1 MFFMFLTQSAATES
15 VAPSLVIRQIDGV
28 APHPSAAAFRLKPRG
43 PGTVSLRSSHA
54 RLSRPFSHIPMSHD
68 FHAHGGS
75 AHACCGVS
83 TDLEDYFLTRRQ
95 FLNRTG
101 LGVGGLAMAALLGP
115 HLLAADDPAKFQTP
129 NPKLQ
134 TGLPRRAAAAGPL
147 APKPPHFP
155 AKAKAIIHIF
165 AQGAPSHV
173 DTWDYKPALA
183 KMNNET
189 LGDGVAMASPFK
201 FARYGQSQL
210 EVSEVF
216 AKTAAH
222 ADDLAVIRSMWTD
235 IPAHEVATVFM
246 NTGSLRIIKPSMGSW
261 LVYGLG
267 TENQNLPGFIALRG
281 GRLPPGGSTNYGA
294 SFLPGI
300 YQGTSV
306 NTQAPSV
313 PQMIQNIRNG
323 YLNPRE
329 QRRQLDFVHQL
340 NELHAQNL
348 QRDAALETRLQSY
361 EIAFRM
367 QTEAT
372 DAFDINKESA
382 ETRAA
387 YGIGGPRP
395 GGGGQGGSPSEV
407 GKQLLIARRLV
418 ERGVRVVQVW
428 HDGWDHHQ
436 DLEDRLGKKANEI
449 DQPLAALLADLKQ
462 RGLLDSTLVIWGGEF
477 GRKPIKDK
485 NGGDKP
491 GRDHNAKAFSVVLAG
506 GGVKGGTVYG
516 ATDEYGAAAV
526 KDKVHV
532 HDLHATILACMGL
545 DHTKL
550 TYRFN
555 GRDFRLTDV
564 AGNVVKPIL
573 A

>member
-1 MFFMFLTQSAATES
+1 M
-15 VAPSLVIRQIDGV
+15 
-28 APHPSAAAFRLKPRG
+28 
-43 PGTVSLRSSHA
+43 SSHDHSVP
-54 RLSRPFSHIPMSHD
+54 RRP
-68 FHAHGGS
+68 
-75 AHACCGVS
+75 CCGIS
-83 TDLEDYFLTRRQ
+83 TDIQDYFLTRRQ
-95 FLNRTG
+95 FLNRIG
-101 LGVGGLAMAALLGP
+101 LGLGGLALATMVPA
-115 HLLAADDPAKFQTP
+115 HLLAADSFSAAP
-129 NPKLQ
+129 
-134 TGLPRRAAAAGPL
+134 LPVSTNPL
-147 APKPPHFP
+147 APHPPHF
-155 AKAKAIIHIF
+155 AGKAKAIIHIF

-173 DTWDYKPALA
+173 DTWDPKPMLA
-183 KMNNET
+183 KMNDRA
-189 LGDGVAMASPFK
+189 LGDGVAMASPFA
-201 FARYGQSQL
+201 FAKYGQSGL

-222 ADDLAVIRSMWTD
+222 ADDLAVVRSMWTD

-246 NTGSLRIIKPSMGSW
+246 NTGSLRIAKPSLGSW

-281 GRLPPGGSTNYGA
+281 GRLPPGGANNWQSA
-294 SFLPGI
+294 FLPGV
-300 YQGTSV
+300 YQGTTV

-323 YLNPRE
+323 YLNPSE
-329 QRRQLDFVHQL
+329 QRRQLDFIRQL

-348 QRDAALETRLQSY
+348 QRDAALETRLESY

-372 DAFDINKESA
+372 DAFDIMKETP
-382 ETRAA
+382 ETRSA
-387 YGIGGPRP
+387 YGN
-395 GGGGQGGSPSEV
+395 SEA

-418 ERGVRVVQVW
+418 ERGVRMVQVW

-436 DLEDRLGKKANEI
+436 DLEDKLAKKAGEI
-449 DQPLAALLADLKQ
+449 DGPLAALLADLKQ
-462 RGLLDSTLVIWGGEF
+462 RGLLDSTLVLWGGEF
-477 GRKPIKDK
+477 GRKPTKDK
-485 NGGDKP
+485 NGGERP

-506 GGVKGGTVYG
+506 GGIKGGTVYG
-516 ATDEYGAAAV
+516 ATDELGAAAV
-526 KDKVHV
+526 QDKVHI
-532 HDLHATILACMGL
+532 HDLHATMLHCLGL

-564 AGNVVKPIL
+564 AGNVVTPLL

>member
-1 MFFMFLTQSAATES
+1 M
-15 VAPSLVIRQIDGV
+15 
-28 APHPSAAAFRLKPRG
+28 
-43 PGTVSLRSSHA
+43 SS
-54 RLSRPFSHIPMSHD
+54 PQD
-68 FHAHGGS
+68 DHAH
-75 AHACCGVS
+75 HHRHPCCGIS
-83 TDLEDYFLTRRQ
+83 TNIEDYFLTRRQ
-95 FLNRTG
+95 FLNRMGMG
-101 LGVGGLAMAALLGP
+101 LGGLALATLLDP
-115 HLLAADDPAKFQTP
+115 HDLLAADAATAPA
-129 NPKLQ
+129 N
-134 TGLPRRAAAAGPL
+134 RAVAAAARGVASGPL
-147 APKPPHFP
+147 APKSPHFP

-173 DTWDYKPALA
+173 DTWDPKPALA
-183 KMNNET
+183 RMNDKSID
-189 LGDGVAMASPFK
+189 GGVAMGSPFK
-201 FARYGQSQL
+201 FSRYGQSQL
-210 EVSEVF
+210 EVSELF

-222 ADDLAVIRSMWTD
+222 ADDLAVVRSMWTD

-294 SFLPGI
+294 AFLPGV
-300 YQGTSV
+300 YQGATV

-313 PQMIQNIRNG
+313 PQMIQNIRNS
-323 YLNPRE
+323 YVSPRE
-329 QRRQLDFVHQL
+329 QRRQLDFIHQL
-340 NELHAQNL
+340 NDLHAQNL

-367 QTEAT
+367 QAEAM
-372 DAFDINKESA
+372 DAFDITKESA

-387 YGIGGPRP
+387 YGIPERP
-395 GGGGQGGSPSEV
+395 IFGKAAEGTPGEA

-436 DLEDRLGKKANEI
+436 DLEARITKKAGEI

-477 GRKPIKDK
+477 GRKPTRDK
-485 NGGDKP
+485 NDTSNEKP
-491 GRDHNAKAFSVVLAG
+491 GRDHNAKAFSVVMAG

-516 ATDEYGAAAV
+516 ATDEFGTAAV

-532 HDLHATILACMGL
+532 HDLHATILAAMGL

-573 A
+573 T

>member
-1 MFFMFLTQSAATES
+1 MSS
-15 VAPSLVIRQIDGV
+15 PPD
-28 APHPSAAAFRLKPRG
+28 PHLPRY
-43 PGTVSLRSSHA
+43 P
-54 RLSRPFSHIPMSHD
+54 
-68 FHAHGGS
+68 
-75 AHACCGVS
+75 CCGLS
-83 TDLEDYFLTRRQ
+83 TNIEDYFLTRRQ
-95 FLNRTG
+95 FLNRMG
-101 LGVGGLAMAALLGP
+101 LGLGGLALAGLL
-115 HLLAADDPAKFQTP
+115 DPRDLIGAQA
-129 NPKLQ
+129 
-134 TGLPRRAAAAGPL
+134 GAAAKPGPL
-147 APKPPHFP
+147 SPHPSHFP
-155 AKAKAIIHIF
+155 GKAKAIIHIF

-173 DTWDYKPALA
+173 DTWDPKPALT
-183 KMNNET
+183 KMNGKT
-189 LGDGVAMASPFK
+189 IGSDGVAMGSPFK
-201 FARYGQSQL
+201 FSRFGQSGL
-210 EVSEVF
+210 EASELF

-246 NTGSLRIIKPSMGSW
+246 NTGSLRIAKPSMGSW

-281 GRLPPGGSTNYGA
+281 GRLPPGGASNYQA
-294 SFLPGI
+294 AFLPGV
-300 YQGTSV
+300 YQGASI

-313 PQMIQNIRNG
+313 PLMIQNIRNQYVG
-323 YLNPRE
+323 RAE
-329 QRRQLDFVHQL
+329 QRRQLNFIQQL

-348 QRDAALETRLQSY
+348 QRDAALETRLESF

-367 QTEAT
+367 QAEAL
-372 DAFDINKESA
+372 DVFDINKESVA
-382 ETRAA
+382 TRAA
-387 YGIGGPRP
+387 YGAGE
-395 GGGGQGGSPSEV
+395 Q

-418 ERGVRVVQVW
+418 ERGVRMVQVW

-436 DLEDRLGKKANEI
+436 QLQQRITQKAGEI
-449 DQPLAALLADLKQ
+449 DQPLAALLTDLKQ

-477 GRKPIKDK
+477 GRKPTKDK
-485 NGGDKP
+485 NGYDDP

-516 ATDEYGAAAV
+516 ATDEFGAAAV

-532 HDLHATILACMGL
+532 HDLHATILQSMGL